1 MAGTSLG
8 QRTWAAR
15 AVSAVV
21 VGASA
26 AGLVAHLWRLS
37 DDRSRIDL
45 HIYFAAVKE
54 AFPGHLYDFKF
65 LPTGLGFAYPP
76 FAALVL
82 KPITALSF
90 TAVDHGWLLATVVAS
105 VAFVALALRELPA
118 MPAVPGYRTVMVA
131 ACVWAAPIYL
141 TARIGQINAFLALA
155 VLVDFVAARRDR
167 PWAGVLTGLA
177 AALKLTPAIAVLAM
191 VACGYRRAAGRAV
204 ASAAAVT
211 ALAFAVAW
219 HDSWRYWTS
228 AVFDVRR
235 VGTLSN
241 GFSNSLRRMLTLTH
255 MPSILQAG
263 VWAVLTIALLVV
275 AYLRARRAGE
285 QGNPLA
291 ALVIV
296 TCCGFAIAPITWSHH
311 LYFFVLV
318 LPLVIGDG
326 RQPLRIAAAL
336 GIALLLFEWHNP
348 GQNTTLTALRGAVI
362 PLVVLALPI
371 DRATTRAGRVRPAQS

>member
-15 AVSAVV
+15 AVSVLV

-45 HIYFAAVKE
+45 HIYFAAVKQ

-76 FAALVL
+76 SAALVTL
-82 KPITALSF
+82 
-90 TAVDHGWLLATVVAS
+90 G
-105 VAFVALALRELPA
+105 LRELPT
-118 MPAVPGYRTVMVA
+118 MPALPGYRTALVA
-131 ACVWAAPIYL
+131 ASLWAAPIYL

-167 PWAGVLTGLA
+167 PWAGGLTGLA

-191 VACGYRRAAGRAV
+191 VACGYRRAAARAV
-204 ASAAAVT
+204 ASGAAVT
-211 ALAFAVAW
+211 VLAFAVAW
-219 HDSWRYWTS
+219 RDSWRYWTS
-228 AVFDVRR
+228 ALFDIRR

-255 MPSILQAG
+255 LPSLLQAG

-285 QGNPLA
+285 LGNPLA

-318 LPLVIGDG
+318 LPLVIGGG
-326 RQPLRIAAAL
+326 RQPLRLAAAL
-336 GIALLLFEWHNP
+336 GVALLLFEWHNP
-348 GQNTTLTALRGAVI
+348 GQNTTLTAIR
-362 PLVVLALPI
+362 
-371 DRATTRAGRVRPAQS
+371 

>member
-1 MAGTSLG
+1 MAGTRLG
-8 QRTWAAR
+8 RRNWAAR
-15 AVSAVV
+15 AVPAAV

-37 DDRSRIDL
+37 DVRSRIDL
-45 HIYFAAVKE
+45 HIYFSAVKQ
-54 AFPGHLYDFKF
+54 AFPGHLYDFK
-65 LPTGLGFAYPP
+65 LHPTGLGFAYPP

-90 TAVDHGWLLATVVAS
+90 TAVDHGWLIATVVAS
-105 VAFVALALRELPA
+105 AAFVAVGVRELPTT
-118 MPAVPGYRTVMVA
+118 PALPGYRTALVA
-131 ACVWAAPIYL
+131 ACLWAAPIYL

-155 VLVDFVAARRDR
+155 MLIDFVAARRDR
-167 PWAGVLTGLA
+167 PWAGVPTGLA
-177 AALKLTPAIAVLAM
+177 AALKLTPGIAVLAM
-191 VACGYRRAAGRAV
+191 IACGYRRAAGRAV
-204 ASAAAVT
+204 AAGAAVT

-228 AVFDVRR
+228 AVFDIRR

-241 GFSNSLRRMLTLTH
+241 GYSNSLRRMLTLTH
-255 MPSILQAG
+255 LPSILQAA
-263 VWAVLTIALLVV
+263 VWAGLTIALLLV
-275 AYLRARRAGE
+275 AYLRARGAGE
-285 QGNPLA
+285 RGNALA

-326 RQPLRIAAAL
+326 RHPLRLVAAL
-336 GIALLLFEWHNP
+336 GVALLLFEWHNP
-348 GQNTTLTALRGAVI
+348 GQNTTLTAIRGLVL

-371 DRATTRAGRVRPAQS
+371 DRVTKPAPRVQPAQS